1 MKKKLFIISLVSFL
15 LLGISLN
22 VGAEETGKE
31 YKKMYTT
38 AYCTGRITRSGE
50 EVRIGICA
58 VKEEWMYQ
66 KAYVYAYD
74 DGKCGQLLGVF
85 DCLDTGFGA
94 DSDGDGVGSIEEGKV
109 IDIYFPSLE
118 LCREW
123 MKLTGGRCY
132 VLFEKDNELEKLKK

>member
-1 MKKKLFIISLVSFL
+1 MLLILAFVVCLLFTAN
-15 LLGISLN
+15 LN
-22 VGAEETGKE
+22 VGAEETEKE
-31 YKKMYTT
+31 YRKMYTT
-38 AYCTGRITRSGE
+38 AYCTGKITSSGE

-58 VKEEWMYQ
+58 VKEDWMYQ

-74 DGKCGQLLGVF
+74 NGECGQLLGVF

-123 MKLTGGRCY
+123 MSLTGGRCY
-132 VLFEKDNELEKLKK
+132 VQFEKSDELEKLKK